1 LLHNSAEKRHL
12 HKAAAKNV
20 AGFGVV
26 TGNGGR
32 ATGKIH
38 FETRPVVS
46 DWQLTNFDILG
57 KILPKL
63 KIERER

>member
-1 LLHNSAEKRHL
+1 LLHNSAEKRYL
-12 HKAAAKNV
+12 HKAAAKNA

-38 FETRPVVS
+38 FETRLLY
-46 DWQLTNFDILG
+46 QIGN
-57 KILPKL
+57 
-63 KIERER
+63 